1 MGKRCQFARHLN
13 VFRSVPN
20 LQDICFKW
28 KGTRATMWIKVNMC
42 IGPVEHPRVEP
53 GSWVRSPEWTAIYLA
68 LERLNC
74 ASDLGRPCHSIV
86 WHAKD
91 PSGRP
96 EAKLSVELGG
106 LERLGWWVRVLCDKY
121 ESTLL
126 SPRANSHLYKPFG
139 LNLFKKKKS
148 KRTL

>member
-1 MGKRCQFARHLN
+1 MRS
-13 VFRSVPN
+13 RSVDRRN
-20 LQDICFKW
+20 AVSVM
-28 KGTRATMWIKVNMC
+28 RAILALALRLPQCELSSAVGSVSDSCERRVQWLKV
-42 IGPVEHPRVEP
+42 RVEP

-139 LNLFKKKKS
+139 LNS
-148 KRTL
+148 